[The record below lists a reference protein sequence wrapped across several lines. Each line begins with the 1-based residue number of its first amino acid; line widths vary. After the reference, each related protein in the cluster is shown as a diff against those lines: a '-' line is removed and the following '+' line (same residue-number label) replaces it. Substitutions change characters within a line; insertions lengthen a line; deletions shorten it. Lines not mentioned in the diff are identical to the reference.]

1 MAFLGFIRPNFKD
14 ITMQNQYITAHIGL
28 AKYGWRFAEAQ
39 KWFDRKMLEKM
50 QPVLPRKTGEFREKI
65 NAANATRIGTGI
77 IVTSVPPQGRKLY
90 QGFNPRTGIKYNWT
104 NPLTQPRWGTWVY
117 QTYKPELLK
126 GVRQIIIKG
135 KTNG

>member
-14 ITMQNQYITAHIGL
+14 VTMKNQYITAHIGL

-50 QPVLPRKTGEFREKI
+50 QPVLPRKTGQFRAKI
-65 NAANATRIGTGI
+65 NAVNATRIGTGVLI
-77 IVTSVPPQGRKLY
+77 TSVPPQGRKLY
-90 QGFNPRTGIKYNWT
+90 QGFNPRTGLKYNWT